1 MMMEFSIRIDVDAMR
16 QNENASGDPIT
27 TLQLK
32 SCIEEA
38 LDNFG
43 FENYY
48 TVRVPIQPNEVPDD
62 EA

>member
-1 MMMEFSIRIDVDAMR
+1 MEFTVRIDVDAM
-16 QNENASGDPIT
+16 QKDGSGDPIT
-27 TLQLK
+27 ALQLK

-48 TVRVPIQPNEVPDD
+48 TVRVPIQLNEVPD
-62 EA
+62 ET